1 MTVVPTIP
9 HTDLDVSTLCL
20 GGNVFGWTADA
31 TQSHTVLD
39 AYADAGGNFID
50 TADVYSQWAP
60 GNSGGESETIIGDW
74 LAGRADRDR
83 FVIATKVG
91 QLNGLHG
98 LSATTVRSAVEG
110 SLRRLQT
117 DHIDLYWAHID
128 DHATPLTE
136 TLGVFHDL
144 ITEGKVRYIGASNYT
159 GLRLAEALEDA
170 DRHQLTRYVA
180 IQPHYNLLERD
191 FERRDCDIVARERLA
206 TIPYYG
212 LASGFLTGKYR
223 PGAAP
228 GESARGAGAAK
239 HLEDD
244 RAVAILGALDE
255 IAAAHDTTVA
265 AVALAWLAAQPT
277 VCSPIASA
285 RTVEQLTELLPVQE
299 LRLGEDE
306 IARLSAIS

>member
-1 MTVVPTIP
+1 MPTIP
-9 HTDLDVSTLCL
+9 HTDLDVSPLCL

-31 TQSHTVLD
+31 TQSHAVLD
-39 AYADAGGNFID
+39 TYADAGGNFID
-50 TADVYSQWAP
+50 TADVYSQWVP
-60 GNSGGESETIIGDW
+60 GNDGGESETIIGDW

-91 QLNGLHG
+91 ELHGLHG
-98 LSATTVRSAVEG
+98 LSASTVRTAVEG
-110 SLRRLQT
+110 SLRRLRT

-144 ITEGKVRYIGASNYT
+144 ITEGKVRYIGASNIS
-159 GLRLAEALEDA
+159 GLRLAEALEAA

-180 IQPHYNLLERD
+180 VQPHYNLLERD
-191 FERRDCDIVARERLA
+191 FERRDRDIVARERLA

-223 PGAAP
+223 PGARP
-228 GESARGAGAAK
+228 GESARGGGAAK

-244 RAVAILGALDE
+244 RAVKVLGALDD
-255 IAAAHDTTVA
+255 IAAGHGTAVA
-265 AVALAWLAAQPT
+265 AVALAWLGAQPT

-285 RTVEQLTELLPVQE
+285 RTVEQLTALLPMQD
-299 LRLGEDE
+299 LRLTGED
-306 IARLSAIS
+306 IARLDGISS

>member
-1 MTVVPTIP
+1 MPTIP
-9 HTDLDVSTLCL
+9 HTDLDVSPLCL

-31 TQSHTVLD
+31 TQSDAVLD
-39 AYADAGGNFID
+39 TYADAGGNFID
-50 TADVYSQWAP
+50 TADVYSQWVP
-60 GNSGGESETIIGDW
+60 GNEGGESETIIGDW

-91 QLNGLHG
+91 QLHGLHG
-98 LSATTVRSAVEG
+98 LSASTVRTAVEG
-110 SLRRLQT
+110 SLRRLRT

-144 ITEGKVRYIGASNYT
+144 ITEGKVRYIGASNIS
-159 GLRLAEALEDA
+159 GLRLAEALEAA

-180 IQPHYNLLERD
+180 VQPHYNLLERD
-191 FERRDCDIVARERLA
+191 FERRDRDIVARERLA

-223 PGAAP
+223 PGAQP
-228 GESARGAGAAK
+228 GESARGGGAAK

-244 RAVAILGALDE
+244 RAVKVLGALDD
-255 IAAAHDTTVA
+255 IAAGHGTTVA
-265 AVALAWLAAQPT
+265 AVALAWLGAQPT

-285 RTVEQLTELLPVQE
+285 RTVEQLTALLPMQD
-299 LRLGEDE
+299 LRLTGED
-306 IARLSAIS
+306 IARLDGISS